1 VHYLTYGPGMENGKK
16 LDQFVNLLQQGVEQ
30 RKAFVQSF
38 GDFRQVDKGLE
49 AYMLQPTFTTTM
61 LKDTPKIEEKE
72 YSARE
77 MSVAETDAEIAAFL
91 LWQHNLEAAGP
102 RIEQALQ
109 EDPKLGL
116 AHENKGFFY
125 FQQGRD
131 ADAAKEFRE
140 AFGLD
145 KNLYLSL
152 YYLTMLSPLAT
163 SETPAEQRSFQDVLL
178 YVYQLNKQFAPA
190 LVQLA
195 FLTLRQNDLKDAYD
209 LARKA
214 EELDPSLAGYHLLT
228 GKVLRRM
235 GKGAEAA
242 DYARYIASR
251 WIAGDHNEAV
261 ELWNS
266 IAPEQRPAGDSPTLE
281 VPAGSQ
287 VATGA
292 VKSAKCRDET
302 ELVDFTIIHEGQAL
316 TFRRKGP
323 FYTSFADTIWYGG
336 DQFSICRHLEGRRT
350 ILHYAP
356 TNDTGY
362 AGDIID
368 IEIRDD
374 VDGPWGVAG
383 S

>member
-1 VHYLTYGPGMENGKK
+1 MDTPALKKAAFTLGPPTERYRSMRSKTPIPVEKLIFLNRRSPYYADGDKVQLFYAESWALVHYLTYGPGMEKGKK

-38 GDFRQVDKGLE
+38 GDFRQVAKGLE
-49 AYMLQPTFTTTM
+49 AYMLQPTFTTTI
-61 LKDTPKIEEKE
+61 LKDTPKIEEKG

-91 LWQHNLEAAGP
+91 LWQHNLQAAGP

-109 EDPKLGL
+109 EDPKLRL
-116 AHENKGFFY
+116 AHEKKGFFY

-145 KNLYLSL
+145 KNLYLAL

-163 SETPAEQRSFQDVLL
+163 SETPAEQRSFQDALL
-178 YVYQLNKQFAPA
+178 YAYQLNKQFAPP

-214 EELDPSLAGYHLLT
+214 KELDPSLAGYHLLT
-228 GKVLRRM
+228 GKVLLRM

-242 DYARYIASR
+242 DYARYVASR
-251 WIAGDHNEAV
+251 CLQATATKRS
-261 ELWNS
+261 NS
-266 IAPEQRPAGDSPTLE
+266 GTVLHLSSGPRVIRRRLKFP
-281 VPAGSQ
+281 
-287 VATGA
+287 
-292 VKSAKCRDET
+292 
-302 ELVDFTIIHEGQAL
+302 LV
-316 TFRRKGP
+316 RKLLLP
-323 FYTSFADTIWYGG
+323 
-336 DQFSICRHLEGRRT
+336 
-350 ILHYAP
+350 
-356 TNDTGY
+356 
-362 AGDIID
+362 
-368 IEIRDD
+368 
-374 VDGPWGVAG
+374 
-383 S
+383 